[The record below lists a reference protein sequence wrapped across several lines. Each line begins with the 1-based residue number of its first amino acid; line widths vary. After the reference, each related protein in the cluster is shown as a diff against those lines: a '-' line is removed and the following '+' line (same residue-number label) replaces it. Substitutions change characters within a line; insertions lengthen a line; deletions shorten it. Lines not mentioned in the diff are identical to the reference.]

1 MTREE
6 ALDLFEYEF
15 DGEET
20 WIIDTTEYTLI
31 ENINKIFD
39 SLEARIVELEAR
51 IAELEAPKSCQLCR
65 YWTDSS
71 LQHCTYHDIDT
82 TNIYHYCDGCVDYE
96 PKDSK

>member
-20 WIIDTTEYTLI
+20 WLGDITEYTMKEI
-31 ENINKIFD
+31 IDKIYDDF
-39 SLEARIVELEAR
+39 ETR
-51 IAELEAPKSCQLCR
+51 IAELKAPKSCQLCR

-82 TNIYHYCDGCVDYE
+82 TNIYCYCNGCVDYE
-96 PKDSK
+96 PKDNK